1 MSSVGFS
8 ALEKNDVLIGKCCP
22 SNPADSN
29 GHLVHVFFS
38 LKLLVQVWQ
47 PPTDY
52 NVCRTSNFK
61 KGIPNDHYCLQRAFT
76 PAQITP
82 QRSGGP
88 KQQ

>member
-8 ALEKNDVLIGKCCP
+8 ALEKNDVLIGQCCP
-22 SNPADSN
+22 SNSADSN

-52 NVCRTSNFK
+52 NVCRTSNLK
-61 KGIPNDHYCLQRAFT
+61 KAFQT
-76 PAQITP
+76 AITVC
-82 QRSGGP
+82 SGLSRLP
-88 KQQ
+88 RISAE